1 MTALKRIL
9 LAEDDPGGVELTVGA
24 LKEFNLTNDVQVV
37 NDGEEC
43 LDYLHRRGE
52 YASREAGNPAVLLLD
67 LKMPKVS
74 GLEVLEELRADPKL
88 SMIPVVV
95 MTSSTEER
103 DLAESYRLGTNAF
116 IVKPIDVTAFVH
128 AIRDVGS
135 FWAILNEPP
144 PGSE

>member
-1 MTALKRIL
+1 MNQLKRIL
-9 LAEDDPGGVELTVGA
+9 LAEDDPGGVELTLGA
-24 LKEFNLTNDVQVV
+24 LKEFNLSNNVQVV
-37 NDGEEC
+37 YDGEEC

-52 YASREAGNPAVLLLD
+52 YADREAGNPAVLLLD

-74 GLEVLEELRADPKL
+74 GLEVLEEMRAKPEL
-88 SMIPVVV
+88 AMIPVVV

-103 DLAESYRLGTNAF
+103 DVVESYRLGTNAY

-128 AIRDVGS
+128 AIREVGN

-144 PGSE
+144 PGTE